1 MRHRGVNERKK
12 RDEDSEDI
20 VNNIHR
26 RFVSRRKIEGKV
38 KEKERREEKGR
49 EKNKEWRKE

>member
-38 KEKERREEKGR
+38 KEKERREEKER
-49 EKNKEWRKE
+49 EKNKEGMKG